1 MKHWILSFLLT
12 GCLLSAK
19 AQLVVADKCG
29 AITVDILDGKINGMR
44 PNRAFEEFREKFPCY
59 TSAVTSKDSSAC
71 GEALYFK
78 DKDFSIFTERDYV
91 EIGPAFKGKL
101 SIPLLGA
108 KKGSLFNYL
117 GNPKL
122 KDANWEAYQTNYG
135 ILILYYNNASTI
147 NKVQFST
154 MTAETISLCK
164 QK

>member
-1 MKHWILSFLLT
+1 MKHWILSLLLA
-12 GCLLSAK
+12 GAVISAK

-78 DKDFSIFTERDYV
+78 DKDFTIFTERDYV
-91 EIGPAFKGKL
+91 EIGPGFKGKL

-135 ILILYYNNASTI
+135 ILILYYSNASMI